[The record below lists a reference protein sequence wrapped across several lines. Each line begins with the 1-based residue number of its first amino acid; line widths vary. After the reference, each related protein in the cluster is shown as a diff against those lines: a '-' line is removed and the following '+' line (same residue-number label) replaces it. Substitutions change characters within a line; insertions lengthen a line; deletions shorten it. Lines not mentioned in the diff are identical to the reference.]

1 MPSRLAILDSLKVL
15 ASRVRG
21 LLVRRRIDRDFEHEL
36 DAHLA
41 LLTEEN
47 IRRGMTPDEA
57 RRAARMRLGVV
68 AQLQETHRELT
79 GLPWVETLFQDV
91 RYAVRMLRKNPG
103 FTLIAVVTLALGIGA
118 NTAIFTVVNA
128 VLLRPLPYQNPDRL
142 VVVLH
147 YGTSPVA
154 PANFLDWRSQ
164 NHVFERMG
172 AAEYWMP
179 NLSGVEK
186 PERVWGLHITSDIL
200 PLLGVQPLLGRM
212 FLPQEDQK
220 GREHEVIL
228 SFGSWQRRFGGSP
241 AILGQSI
248 ALDGEKYTI
257 VGVMP
262 PDFKFAPFWATKAEL
277 WAPLSLTDRAT
288 SRGGNSLRVFARLR
302 PGVTLEQARA
312 EMATITDRLEKEYPG
327 TNRDYIVTPL
337 KERVVGDIRPAL
349 LVLLGAV
356 CLVLLIACANVAHM
370 QLARSAARQRE
381 VAVRSALGAGRGRI
395 VRQFLTESLLLTV
408 VGAIAGVLL
417 ALWGIHVL
425 VALGPASIPRLDTV
439 ALDGN
444 VLLFV
449 LAVSVLTGLGFG
461 LAPAVRAS
469 AVHLNDSLKEGG
481 RGAGEGLH
489 HNRLRS
495 LLVSS
500 EFAMSLILLVGAGLM
515 IRSFAALEAVDPGF
529 NPEHVLSMMVSV
541 TGAESAEPSHRVVFY
556 RELLDRVRTLPGV
569 ESSSA
574 INHLPLAGD
583 LWDRSLIIEGRPIP
597 RPGEAEDAVYRMVLP
612 GYFHTMNIPILKGRD
627 VTENDNLHS
636 PAAVVVN
643 EVMARRCWPGENPIG
658 KRFALEDSLPA
669 PQWITVVGVA
679 KNSAE
684 KDWAAPTAP
693 EMYLPYLQSP
703 EYVKGSASQRSF
715 SYLTLV
721 VRSTGDPASLTSA
734 IERNVGA
741 LDRNVTVSQV
751 QTMEQAV
758 ADATAEP
765 RFYMLLLGAFAG
777 VALTLAAVGIYG
789 VMSYSVSRR
798 TREIGLR
805 MALGAKTGDVIRLVT
820 RQGLLL
826 ALGGA
831 IVGLAGALGLARL
844 MSSLLYG
851 VHPDDPLT
859 LVGVLLVLIAVALI
873 ATYIP
878 ARRATKVDPMVALR
892 YE

>member
-1 MPSRLAILDSLKVL
+1 VASGMSR
-15 ASRVRG
+15 
-21 LLVRRRIDRDFEHEL
+21 
-36 DAHLA
+36 
-41 LLTEEN
+41 EEA
-47 IRRGMTPDEA
+47 TYAA
-57 RRAARMRLGVV
+57 RREFGNARLIEERG
-68 AQLQETHRELT
+68 REVWQWPSLES
-79 GLPWVETLFQDV
+79 LLADI
-91 RYAVRMLRKNPG
+91 RYALRMLRKNPG
-103 FTLIAVVTLALGIGA
+103 FTAVAVVTLALGIGA
-118 NTAIFTVVNA
+118 NTAIFSVVNA
-128 VLLRPLPYQNPDRL
+128 VLLRPLPYQDPDRL

-172 AAEYWMP
+172 AAEYWTP

-186 PERVWGLHITSDIL
+186 PERVWALHITSDIL
-200 PLLGVQPLLGRM
+200 PLLGVQPILGRM
-212 FLPQEDQK
+212 FLPEEDQK
-220 GREHEVIL
+220 GRGHEVIL
-228 SFGSWQRRFGGSP
+228 SYGSWQRRFGGST
-241 AILGQSI
+241 AIIGQSV

-262 PDFKFAPFWATKAEL
+262 PSFKFAPFWATKAEM

-288 SRGGNSLRVFARLR
+288 SRGGNSLRVFARLK

-312 EMATITDRLEKEYPG
+312 EMATITGRLEKEYPG
-327 TNRDYIVTPL
+327 SNRDYIVRPL
-337 KERVVGDIRPAL
+337 KEKVVGDIQPAL
-349 LVLLGAV
+349 LILLGAV
-356 CLVLLIACANVAHM
+356 SLVLLIACANVAHM

-381 VAVRSALGAGRGRI
+381 VAVRAALGAGRGRI
-395 VRQFLTESLLLTV
+395 IRQFLTESLLLTLL
-408 VGAIAGVLL
+408 GAVAGVLL
-417 ALWGIHVL
+417 AFWGIHVL
-425 VALGPASIPRLDTV
+425 VALSPASIPRVDTV
-439 ALDGN
+439 SLDRN

-449 LAVSVLTGLGFG
+449 LAVSVFTGLGFG
-461 LAPAVRAS
+461 LAPALRAS

-481 RGAGEGLH
+481 RGSGEGLR

-495 LLVSS
+495 LLVAS

-529 NPEHVLSMMVSV
+529 SPEHVLSMIVSV
-541 TGAESAEPSHRVVFY
+541 TGAESAEPAHRVAFF

-569 ESSSA
+569 ESASA

-583 LWDRSLIIEGRPIP
+583 LWDRTLVIEGRPIP

-612 GYFHTMNIPILKGRD
+612 GYFHTMKIPIVRGRD
-627 VTENDNLHS
+627 FAQSDGLQS
-636 PAAVVVN
+636 PAVVVIN
-643 EVMARRCWPGENPIG
+643 EAMARRCWPGEDPIG
-658 KRFALEDSLPA
+658 KRFALEDSLPS

-684 KDWAAPTAP
+684 KDWAAQPAP
-693 EMYLPYLQSP
+693 EMYLPYLQNR
-703 EYVKGSASQRSF
+703 EYLEGSASRF
-715 SYLTLV
+715 SYLTLA
-721 VRSTGDPASLTSA
+721 VRSTGDPAMLTSA
-734 IERNVGA
+734 IERNIGA
-741 LDRNVTVSQV
+741 LDKNVTVSQV

-758 ADATAEP
+758 TDATAEP

-777 VALTLAAVGIYG
+777 VALILAAVGIYG

-798 TREIGLR
+798 THEIGLR
-805 MALGAKTGDVIRLVT
+805 MALGAKTGDVIRLMT

-826 ALGGA
+826 ALYGA

-851 VHPDDPLT
+851 VQPDDPLT
-859 LVGVLLVLIAVALI
+859 LVGVLLILIAVGLI
-873 ATYIP
+873 ATYLP